1 MLKTMRKNVKS
12 LKPVLWIIVATFI
25 VAIFAI
31 WGAGGGAL
39 GKGGGSNTLVSLGG
53 GDRISSDEYFQALRS
68 RLESIEKQFGGE
80 LNANLIQQLGVPQQT
95 LEQLV
100 SEKLLM
106 KIAAEMGLR
115 ASDAEVREKIK
126 SYPAFQQNGQFVGF
140 EDYRRVLE
148 YNRVPLADF
157 ERSIRQDVIMSKVVR
172 VLSAGIFVS
181 DDEVWQGYR
190 KQNDTA
196 KIEYLVAETAKSE
209 VAAQPTEAELRAHF
223 DKDPAAYKIPE
234 KRAGDYV
241 ALKTEDFKKDV
252 AVKDAEIAKYYKDNP
267 AQFQEPEKVQ
277 VSRIWLPYTAADKEA
292 VLAKARET
300 QKRAA
305 GGGDFAALAREIS
318 KDDKAAAGGD
328 WGLYDWRS
336 LGAAETEAVA
346 KLDKD
351 GVSDVVETE
360 TGAAVFK
367 VTDKAAAVTKPLSEV
382 SATIKGI
389 LEDQKARA
397 LVAERIQRLEKLAL
411 KEKSLDFAAQ
421 KEGFKPASTGALKR
435 GDPLG
440 DFDGSGAV
448 SEALFGLKEKEISAP
463 VFTYTGEALAE
474 LKTIEPE
481 RPATFDEVRDE
492 VAKALLEVR
501 KKELTQARLRE
512 AVAKIKDDWNAE
524 AGKLQLEYK
533 LVEAHKREQYLSLV
547 GQRPDVDALLFSLPF
562 KQVSAP
568 AAVDEGY
575 AVFRVLERKEA
586 TREEFDKVKTTERE
600 TLVEAKRNKFL
611 QSYMARAREEKKVK
625 VNYDT
630 FLSVT
635 NDILSRYQRTP

>member
-12 LKPVLWIIVATFI
+12 LKPIMWIVVATFI

-31 WGAGGGAL
+31 WGGAGRL
-39 GKGGGSNTLVSLGG
+39 GEETRADTLVNLGG
-53 GDRISSDEYFQALRS
+53 GDRISSDEFFQTLRT
-68 RLESIEKQFGGE
+68 RLESIEKQFGD

-100 SEKLLM
+100 SQKLLM
-106 KIAAEMGLR
+106 KIAAEIGLK
-115 ASDAEVREKIK
+115 ASDPEVRDKIK
-126 SYPAFQQNGQFVGF
+126 SYPAFQQNGQFIGF
-140 EDYRRVLE
+140 EEYKRVLD
-148 YNRVPLADF
+148 YNRIPLADF
-157 ERSIRQDVIMSKVVR
+157 ERNLRQDVIMSKVVR
-172 VLSAGIFVS
+172 ALTAGIFVT

-190 KQNDTA
+190 KSNDTA

-209 VAAQPTEAELRAHF
+209 VAGEPTETELRAHF

-234 KRAGDYV
+234 KRTGDYV
-241 ALKTEDFKKDV
+241 VLKTEDFKKDV

-277 VSRIWLPYTAADKEA
+277 VSRIWLPYTPADKEA
-292 VLAKARET
+292 VLAQAREA

-305 GGGDFAALAREIS
+305 GGGDFSALAREYS
-318 KDDKAAAGGD
+318 KDDKAATGGD
-328 WGLYDWRS
+328 WGLYDWKS
-336 LGAAETEAVA
+336 LSAAETEAVG

-351 GVSDVVETE
+351 GVSDVVEAE

-367 VTDKAAAVTKPLSEV
+367 VTEKAAAVTKPLAEV

-397 LVAERIQRLEKLAL
+397 LVAERIQRLEKLAR
-411 KEKSLDFAAQ
+411 KERSLDFAAQ
-421 KEGFKPASTGALKR
+421 KEGLKPASTGALKR

-448 SEALFGLKEKEISAP
+448 SEALFGLKEKDISAP
-463 VFTYTGEALAE
+463 VFTYTGEALTE
-474 LKTIEPE
+474 LRAIEPE
-481 RPATFDEVRDE
+481 RPAKFEEVRDE

-501 KKELTQARLRE
+501 KKDLAQARLRE

-524 AGKLQLEYK
+524 AGQLKLEYK
-533 LVEAHKREQYLSLV
+533 LVETHKREQYLSLV
-547 GQRPDVDALLFSLPF
+547 GQKPDIDALLFSQPV

-568 AAVDEGY
+568 VAVDEGY
-575 AVFRVLERKEA
+575 AVFRVIERKEA

-600 TLVEAKRNKFL
+600 TLVEEARNKFL
-611 QSYMARAREEKKVK
+611 QSYLARAREEKKVK
-625 VNYDT
+625 VNYDA
-630 FLSVT
+630 FLRLT
-635 NDILSRYQRTP
+635 NDILSRYQKTP

>member
-12 LKPVLWIIVATFI
+12 LKPIMWIVVATFV

-31 WGAGGGAL
+31 WGGAGRL
-39 GKGGGSNTLVSLGG
+39 GEETRADTLVSLGG
-53 GDRISSDEYFQALRS
+53 GDRISSDEYFQTLRS
-68 RLESIEKQFGGE
+68 RLESIERQFGD

-100 SEKLLM
+100 SQRLLM
-106 KIAAEMGLR
+106 KIAREMGLR
-115 ASDAEVREKIK
+115 AADAEVRAKIK
-126 SYPAFQQNGQFVGF
+126 SYPAFQQDGQFVGF
-140 EDYRRVLE
+140 ENYKRVLD
-148 YNRVPLADF
+148 YNRIPLVDF
-157 ERSIRQDVIMSKVVR
+157 ERGLRQDVVMSKVVR
-172 VLSAGIFVS
+172 VLTAGIFVT

-209 VAAQPTEAELRAHF
+209 VVGEPTETELRAHF

-234 KRAGDYV
+234 KRSGDYI
-241 ALKTEDFKKDV
+241 ALKTEDFKKEV
-252 AVKDAEIAKYYKDNP
+252 TVKDAELAKYYKDNP
-267 AQFQEPEKVQ
+267 VQFQEPEKVQ
-277 VSRIWLPYTAADKEA
+277 VSRIWLPFTAADKEA
-292 VLAKARET
+292 VLAKAREA

-305 GGGDFAALAREIS
+305 GGGDFAALAREYS

-336 LGAAETEAVA
+336 LSAAETEAVG
-346 KLDKD
+346 KLDKG

-367 VTDKAAAVTKPLSEV
+367 VADKVAAVTRPLAEV

-397 LVAERIQRLEKLAL
+397 LVAERIQRLEKSAR

-421 KEGFKPASTGALKR
+421 KEGLKPASTGALKR

-463 VFTYTGEALAE
+463 IFTYTGEALAE
-474 LKTIEPE
+474 LRTIEPE
-481 RPATFDEVRDE
+481 RPAAFEEVRDE

-501 KKELTQARLRE
+501 KKEQAQARLRE
-512 AVAKIKDDWNAE
+512 AAAKIKDDWNAE
-524 AGKLQLEYK
+524 AAKFKLEYK

-547 GQRPDVDALLFSLPF
+547 GQRPDADTLLFGLPVQ
-562 KQVSAP
+562 QVSDP
-568 AAVDEGY
+568 VAVDEGY

-586 TREEFDKVKTTERE
+586 TREEFDKAKATERE
-600 TLVEAKRNKFL
+600 TLVEEKRNKFL
-611 QSYMARAREEKKVK
+611 QSYLARAREERKVRI
-625 VNYDT
+625 NYDT
-630 FLSVT
+630 FLRLT
-635 NDILSRYQRTP
+635 NDILSRYQKTP